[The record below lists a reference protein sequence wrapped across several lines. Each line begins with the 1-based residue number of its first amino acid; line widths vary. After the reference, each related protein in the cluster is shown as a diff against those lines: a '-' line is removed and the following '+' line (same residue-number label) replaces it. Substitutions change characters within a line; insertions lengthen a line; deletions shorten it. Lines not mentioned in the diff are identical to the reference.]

1 MAALPKLASSLAPML
16 ALLAFMAGTAGY
28 AQEVVTACPNGLLE
42 SRDVSGLNP
51 SQTVKLS
58 GHVEKG
64 RTVRV
69 RVFQSPADA
78 DSTASVFWFTP
89 ISIRILNGLVFAESP
104 PMRWG
109 QSAYTWTN
117 TSVMVEPISYR
128 VGSNGQLEG
137 YQPAGDAKISSERAK
152 ID

>member
-1 MAALPKLASSLAPML
+1 LLAVS
-16 ALLAFMAGTAGY
+16 AFMAGSAAY
-28 AQEVVTACPNGLLE
+28 AQEPATACPGGLLE
-42 SRDVSGLNP
+42 ARDESGLNP
-51 SQTVKLS
+51 SQTIKLS
-58 GHVEKG
+58 DHVEKG

-78 DSTASVFWFTP
+78 DSTTSVFWFTP

-152 ID
+152 IDWCLL